1 MNLNNTKNWHQP
13 LFKNIII
20 LLLCGC
26 QTTVSSAQ
34 EASSVSI
41 IPAPVSMTLQSGT
54 FELTT
59 NSTIGVHAKHAESST
74 IAAYL
79 ADKIKP
85 STGFNIRIVTSG
97 EASIQ
102 FVVKPTQDPKLGK
115 EGYTLN
121 VTGQK
126 VIIEANT
133 GAGLFYGVQT
143 LLQLLPKEIERS
155 TTVKAS
161 AWKIPA
167 VNITDYPRFAWRGM
181 MLDVS
186 RHYFSKAYVKAF
198 IDRMAQ
204 YKFNRFHWHL
214 TDDQGW
220 RIEIKSLPKLTSVGA
235 WRVPRTGTFGDNAAP
250 KPGEAATDGG
260 FYTQE
265 DIKEIVQYARQRYIE
280 ILPEIDVPG
289 HSMAAI
295 ASYPELCVTNDT
307 TIRVNPGSDFS
318 DWYGDG
324 KFEMFID
331 NSLDPTDEKVYQFL
345 DKVFGEV
352 ASLFPFEYIHM
363 GGDECYK
370 GYWERD
376 PGVQAFMKK
385 NKIANSHELQ
395 SYLTKRVSKI
405 LAAKKKKMIGWD
417 EILEGG
423 IAPGAAVMSWRGTKG
438 GIEAAHQKHQV
449 VMSPAP
455 VYYLDMMQGD
465 ASIEPPVY
473 STARLKD
480 VYAFD
485 ILPKEID
492 STYVLGGQGNLWT
505 EQVPTPAQVEYMVYP
520 RAFAIAESMWSPKAA
535 KNWNNF
541 VARTEDHFERFDQ
554 AKVNYATSLY
564 DPIIKITKGEQGIE
578 ITLSTEV
585 QGLDLYYTID
595 NSVPNQYHPKYEKTI
610 VLTPDVDTFR
620 VISYRDGKPLGHLIT
635 LKKEEIAKRVQ
646 KK

>member
-1 MNLNNTKNWHQP
+1 MMVP
-13 LFKNIII
+13 LSKWTFTIFRCVT
-20 LLLCGC
+20 LLLICAS
-26 QTTVSSAQ
+26 QAPVNTAAQ
-34 EASSVSI
+34 HAFPNAI
-41 IPAPVSMTLQSGT
+41 IPAPVSVAYQQGSFQLGS
-54 FELTT
+54 TT
-59 NSTIGVHAKHAESST
+59 IIGVQVKHAESST

-79 ADKIKP
+79 ADKIKVA
-85 STGFNIRIVTSG
+85 TGFHLKIVTSG
-97 EASIQ
+97 ESSIQ
-102 FVVKPTQDPKLGK
+102 FVINPKADTKLGR
-115 EGYTLN
+115 EGYTLH
-121 VTGQK
+121 VTEK
-126 VIIEANT
+126 KITVTANS

-143 LLQLLPKEIERS
+143 LLQLLPKEIES
-155 TTVKAS
+155 TKVVSKAWHVPVVS
-161 AWKIPA
+161 
-167 VNITDYPRFAWRGM
+167 ITDYPRFAWRGM

-186 RHYFSKAYVKAF
+186 RHYFSKAYVKSF
-198 IDRMAQ
+198 IDRMAR

-220 RIEIKSLPKLTSVGA
+220 RVEIKSLPELTRVGA
-235 WRVPRTGTFGDNAAP
+235 WRVPRTGTFGDNAPP
-250 KPGEAATDGG
+250 KPGEVASDGG
-260 FYTQE
+260 FYTHE

-295 ASYPELCVTNDT
+295 ASYPSLSVTNDT
-307 TIRVNPGSDFS
+307 SIRVSPGSDFS
-318 DWYGDG
+318 EWYGDG
-324 KFEMFID
+324 KFEMFVD

-345 DKVFGEV
+345 DKVFSEIAG
-352 ASLFPFEYIHM
+352 LFPFEYIHM

-376 PGVQAFMKK
+376 AGVQAFMKK
-385 NKIANSHELQ
+385 KNITNSHELQ
-395 SYLTKRVSKI
+395 SYFAKRVSKI

-423 IAPGAAVMSWRGTKG
+423 LAPGAAVMSWRGTKG
-438 GIEAAHQKHQV
+438 GVEAAHQKHSV

-455 VYYLDMMQGD
+455 IYYLDMMQGD

-473 STARLKD
+473 SSARLQD

-520 RAFAIAESMWSPKAA
+520 RAFAIAESMWSQKSK
-535 KNWNNF
+535 KNWGNF
-541 VARTEDHFERFDQ
+541 VERVEEHFARFDE

-564 DPIIKITKGEQGIE
+564 DPLIKITKGDSGIE
-578 ITLSTEV
+578 IALSTEV
-585 QGLDLYYTID
+585 EGLDLHYTID
-595 NSVPNQYHPKYEKTI
+595 NSVPNQYHPRYEKTI
-610 VLTPDVDTFR
+610 VLPPDVDYFR